1 MIESY
6 HNIIGISFILIFA
19 SFGGDIVM
27 ETYDVMS
34 IVIYLKINPLVRLFY
49 KFITVICDKFIVNFY
64 IKSNKKIDENSINK
78 E

>member
-1 MIESY
+1 
-6 HNIIGISFILIFA
+6 
-19 SFGGDIVM
+19 M